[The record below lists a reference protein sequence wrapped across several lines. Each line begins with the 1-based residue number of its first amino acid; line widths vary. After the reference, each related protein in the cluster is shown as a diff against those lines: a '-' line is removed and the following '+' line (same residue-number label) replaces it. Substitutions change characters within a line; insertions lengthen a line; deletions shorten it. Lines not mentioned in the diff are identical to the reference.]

1 MRYEETINLIKE
13 KADAIQ
19 KDIFEN
25 PLRYIKDNQIDKELI
40 YSNLFHE
47 VKKITAT
54 SWIDKSDLEEIIK
67 KGRKIKLEVNKC
79 RKNITYTL
87 IDKKGNKLVINNDI
101 TALYKSR
108 DEELLI
114 SIIFPIEGSFLN
126 FSYLFEDIQKSLL
139 IKFDISNLM
148 VVVKLITNNNI
159 YSDSKF
165 NFIKL

>member
-1 MRYEETINLIKE
+1 MRYEETISLIQE
-13 KADAIQ
+13 KAKLIQ
-19 KDIFEN
+19 KDILEN
-25 PLRYIKDNQIDKELI
+25 PLRYVKNNQIDKELI

-47 VKKITAT
+47 IKKITTT

-101 TALYKSR
+101 TALYRSQG
-108 DEELLI
+108 EELLI
-114 SIIFPIEGSFLN
+114 SIIFPIEGPFLN
-126 FSYLFEDIQKSLL
+126 FSYLFDDIQKSLL

-148 VVVKLITNNNI
+148 VYIKLITNNNI
-159 YSDSKF
+159 YNDSKF